1 MLACISAIN
10 SYLCCRFIALIMKN
24 TEIKN
29 LLFDL
34 GGVIMDIKRANCV
47 KAFEEMGMADAN
59 SLLGEYAQKG
69 VFLELEEG
77 SITPAEFRAEIRKH
91 VSREVTDE
99 EIDSAFCKFL
109 LGIPPHRLQE
119 LESLRGR
126 YGIYLLSNTN
136 PIMME
141 SDIKK
146 YFRVCGKEMND
157 YFDGLSLSY
166 EAKSIKPDA
175 KIFEYT
181 ISHLGINPEETL
193 FFDDSSVNLE
203 AAAKFGFKTALVEP
217 GLEFAD
223 IIKEKSL

>member
-1 MLACISAIN
+1 
-10 SYLCCRFIALIMKN
+10 MKY
-24 TEIKN
+24 
-29 LLFDL
+29 
-34 GGVIMDIKRANCV
+34 
-47 KAFEEMGMADAN
+47 N

-91 VSREVTDE
+91 VSSEVTDE

-146 YFRVCGKEMND
+146 YFSRKE
-157 YFDGLSLSY
+157 G
-166 EAKSIKPDA
+166 
-175 KIFEYT
+175 
-181 ISHLGINPEETL
+181 GEEIA
-193 FFDDSSVNLE
+193 DDIAS
-203 AAAKFGFKTALVEP
+203 ALLWR
-217 GLEFAD
+217 GD
-223 IIKEKSL
+223 